1 MLEAGVQVVYF
12 YIEDAHD
19 NHVSTTQFTNC
30 PSNPDGAFGPGEAA
44 YVCQLQAYDAAFSKF
59 FARLQK
65 DGITPA
71 NTLFIMTADEN
82 DHFAGSVAAATPTG
96 CNGITTP
103 CTYPIGAKGEVDAD
117 LSLVY
122 ATEFGITTPFAV
134 HSDDAPSVHING
146 KPASNAP
153 QTRALEQKA
162 ALLLG
167 FDPIID
173 GDSNVTQALADPAE
187 LALLHMITS
196 DPNRTPSFILFGN
209 PDYFLSA
216 SGHTAPPCTSSTAT
230 PPLDAKSCFVQ
241 SRAFAWN
248 HGDFQN
254 DIVQTWLGIVG
265 PGVKNLGETGNL
277 FTDHTDIRPTILSLT
292 QLTDDYAH
300 DGRVIFEII
309 ADNALPVPLRGHTDT
324 LTQLA
329 EAYKQINAPTGPLG
343 IATLTGISTQALAG
357 DDPTDSTYSTLE
369 AQIVNLTSQRNAIAS
384 QMIAML
390 ENAAFNGQKIDEV
403 AAKNLIA
410 QAQALL
416 NAVN

>member
-1 MLEAGVQVVYF
+1 
-12 YIEDAHD
+12 
-19 NHVSTTQFTNC
+19 
-30 PSNPDGAFGPGEAA
+30 
-44 YVCQLQAYDAAFSKF
+44 
-59 FARLQK
+59 
-65 DGITPA
+65 
-71 NTLFIMTADEN
+71 
-82 DHFAGSVAAATPTG
+82 
-96 CNGITTP
+96 
-103 CTYPIGAKGEVDAD
+103 
-117 LSLVY
+117 
-122 ATEFGITTPFAV
+122 
-134 HSDDAPSVHING
+134 
-146 KPASNAP
+146 
-153 QTRALEQKA
+153 
-162 ALLLG
+162 
-167 FDPIID
+167 
-173 GDSNVTQALADPAE
+173 
-187 LALLHMITS
+187 
-196 DPNRTPSFILFGN
+196 
-209 PDYFLSA
+209 
-216 SGHTAPPCTSSTAT
+216 
-230 PPLDAKSCFVQ
+230 VQ

-343 IATLTGISTQALAG
+343 ISTLTGISTQALAG

>member
-1 MLEAGVQVVYF
+1 
-12 YIEDAHD
+12 
-19 NHVSTTQFTNC
+19 
-30 PSNPDGAFGPGEAA
+30 
-44 YVCQLQAYDAAFSKF
+44 
-59 FARLQK
+59 
-65 DGITPA
+65 
-71 NTLFIMTADEN
+71 
-82 DHFAGSVAAATPTG
+82 
-96 CNGITTP
+96 
-103 CTYPIGAKGEVDAD
+103 
-117 LSLVY
+117 
-122 ATEFGITTPFAV
+122 
-134 HSDDAPSVHING
+134 
-146 KPASNAP
+146 
-153 QTRALEQKA
+153 LEQKA
-162 ALLLG
+162 ASLMG
-167 FDPIID
+167 FDPIVN
-173 GDSNVTQALADPAE
+173 GDSNVTQALADSAE

-196 DPNRTPSFILFGN
+196 DPNRSPNIILFGN

-241 SRAFAWN
+241 SRTFAWN

-265 PGVKNLGETGNL
+265 PGVKNLGETGKL

-292 QLTDDYAH
+292 HLTDDYAH

-309 ADNALPVPLRGHTDT
+309 SDNALPVPLRGHTNT

-329 EAYKQINAPTGPLG
+329 EAYRKINAPTGALG
-343 IATLTGISTQALAG
+343 IATLTGLSTQALAG
-357 DDPTDSTYSTLE
+357 DDSTYAALE
-369 AQIVNLTSQRNAIAS
+369 AQIMNLTSRRNAIAS

-390 ENAAFNGQKIDEV
+390 ENAAFNSQKIDEV